1 MPTKYT
7 DVKDHAIYYQYHG
20 ATTLPEVIPDFSR
33 GRKIIFVHGAGGNG
47 HPWHNQIDALA
58 SRHSP
63 VAFDLP
69 GHGRSAGVEG
79 LMSIRDYADFVAH
92 FMDALKFQSAVIA
105 GWSMGG
111 AIAMDLALRY
121 PARVDGLILIATAAK
136 FVGGEDMIK
145 QQWAVMMGRAPQA
158 FVTDGFSPKS
168 VKENFNVVR
177 EMWGEQIKTD
187 PRVRYTDN
195 RACKEVDLT
204 GSISAIKKPTL
215 IVAGAD
221 DTLTPPAESEFI
233 KSKITGAELELV
245 PDCGHMIPVEQPVVL
260 NDCIEEFL
268 GELK

>member
-7 DVKDHAIYYQYHG
+7 DVKGHATYYHYHG
-20 ATTLPEVIPDFSR
+20 ATTLPDVIPDFSR
-33 GRKIIFVHGAGGNG
+33 GRKVVFVHGAGGNG
-47 HPWHNQIDALA
+47 HPWRNQIGALA
-58 SRHSP
+58 GKNSP

-79 LMSIRDYADFVAH
+79 LASIRDYADFLAH
-92 FMDALKFQSAVIA
+92 FMDALKFQSAIIA

-111 AIAMDLALRY
+111 AIAMDFALRY
-121 PARVDGLILIATAAK
+121 PARAEALILVATGAK
-136 FVGGEDMIK
+136 FAIPDDQIR
-145 QQWAVMMGRAPQA
+145 QLWSVMMGRAPQA
-158 FVTDGFSPKS
+158 FVTDAFSPKT

-187 PRVRYTDN
+187 PRVRYTDV

-204 GSISAIKKPTL
+204 GAISAIKRPTL
-215 IVAGAD
+215 VIAGAD
-221 DTLTPPAESEFI
+221 DVVTPPADSEFI
-233 KSKITGAELELV
+233 KSKIQGAELEIV
-245 PDCGHMIPVEQPVVL
+245 PDAGHMIPLEQPVVV